1 MAKRIIAISM
11 TGIFLWLGGTAAF
24 AAGAETDPDFVS
36 IEELR
41 QLQIQK
47 APLVVLDARGLYK
60 YEESH
65 IEGAVLP
72 MSAEFYRQDSL
83 FKNRIIAEPPDRQK
97 ALSEAMQK
105 FSKDVPIVTYC
116 NRNCQAS
123 RVLQQELKLMGFK
136 NVRAMEDGAEGWIEK
151 GYPTVS
157 GL

>member
-1 MAKRIIAISM
+1 MAKRFAAISLAA
-11 TGIFLWLGGTAAF
+11 IFLWAG
-24 AAGAETDPDFVS
+24 AAGAAAAGVEADPDTIS
-36 IEELR
+36 IEQLR
-41 QLQIQK
+41 QLQ
-47 APLVVLDARGLYK
+47 LRREDFVLFDARGLYK

-72 MSAEFYRQDSL
+72 LSAEFYRQDSL

-97 ALSEAMQK
+97 ALSEAMLK
-105 FSKDVPIVTYC
+105 FSKDTPIVTYC

-123 RVLQQELKLMGFK
+123 RVLQQELRLLGFK

>member
-1 MAKRIIAISM
+1 MAKRIITVS
-11 TGIFLWLGGTAAF
+11 LVAALCWIG
-24 AAGAETDPDFVS
+24 AASASASAVETDPDSIS

-41 QLQIQK
+41 QLQLRK
-47 APLVVLDARGLYK
+47 EDFVLFDARGLYK

-72 MSAEFYRQDSL
+72 LSAEFYRQDNL

-97 ALSEAMQK
+97 ALSEAMLK
-105 FSKDVPIVTYC
+105 FSKDTPIVTYC

-123 RVLQQELKLMGFK
+123 RMLQQELRLLGFK

-157 GL
+157 G